1 GGGAWGVAAC
11 RRPPPARRLAALC
24 GGPITATSA
33 NRAGCR
39 PAATAAEVVA
49 GLGAGVPLVVDGP
62 AALTGP
68 PSTIVDVRGRD
79 ARLVREGSVAWERV
93 LQSLA

>member
-1 GGGAWGVAAC
+1 M
-11 RRPPPARRLAALC
+11 
-24 GGPITATSA
+24 
-33 NRAGCR
+33 
-39 PAATAAEVVA
+39 VA

-62 AALTGP
+62 VALTGP

-79 ARLVREGSVAWERV
+79 ARLVREGAVAWERV